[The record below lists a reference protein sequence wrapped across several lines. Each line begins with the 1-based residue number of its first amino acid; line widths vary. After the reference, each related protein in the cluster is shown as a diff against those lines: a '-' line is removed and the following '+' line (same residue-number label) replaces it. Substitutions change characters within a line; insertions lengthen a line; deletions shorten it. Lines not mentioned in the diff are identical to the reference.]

1 MPFHKNSE
9 LTSGKKKRKQNIQ
22 ARFFFVI
29 CLTYFSVG
37 IICSHTDSA
46 K

>member
-9 LTSGKKKRKQNIQ
+9 LTSGKKRKKTKYPSQI
-22 ARFFFVI
+22 FFVI